1 MRNDDPGFKEKSP
14 CNIDIMTVPEFLTCP
29 RCGEEVELWTDEDE
43 TLCPLCLYRLF
54 RKECIIH

>member
-1 MRNDDPGFKEKSP
+1 MQNDDLRNKGKGQCSIET
-14 CNIDIMTVPEFLTCP
+14 IIVPEFLTCP
-29 RCGEEVELWTDEDE
+29 KCGEEVELWTDEDE